1 MMSNSASQIA
11 VVMKFLL
18 PLFFEKWNRAARINC
33 HHSDLPRFT
42 KGSCEPVKQPPS
54 LMSTSNSYL
63 RAGRNLRA
71 GKPGNKAV
79 LWGLSQSKSLKK
91 RA

>member
-11 VVMKFLL
+11 VVMKLLL

-42 KGSCEPVKQPPS
+42 KSSCEPAKQPPS
-54 LMSTSNSYL
+54 IKSTSNPY
-63 RAGRNLRA
+63 RGPDEYVRA

-79 LWGLSQSKSLKK
+79 LWGLSQSQSLKK